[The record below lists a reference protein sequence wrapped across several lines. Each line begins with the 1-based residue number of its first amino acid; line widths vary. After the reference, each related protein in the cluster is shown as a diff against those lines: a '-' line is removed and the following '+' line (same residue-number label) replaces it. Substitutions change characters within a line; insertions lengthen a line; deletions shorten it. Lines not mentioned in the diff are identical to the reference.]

1 MPSPV
6 WENLDAFLQTDD
18 FATLAVVD
26 RQGGD
31 PLSFSAIFD
40 DPYLDAQLGEYNL
53 ETAQP
58 RLTCKL
64 SDVPGVH
71 RGDTVLVDGVT
82 YDILS
87 EPQSDGAGMA
97 VLKLAP
103 RA

>member
-1 MPSPV
+1 MPSPE
-6 WENLDAFLQTDD
+6 WENLDAFLSIDD
-18 FATLAVVD
+18 FACMVVVD
-26 RQGGD
+26 RAEGGSI
-31 PLSFSAIFD
+31 SFSAIFD

-71 RGDTVLVDGVT
+71 RGDTVVVDGVT

-87 EPQSDGAGMA
+87 EPQSDGSGIA

-103 RA
+103 RG